1 MKSALSDQVLD
12 WVRKSVG
19 SETEIRSIKRL
30 HGGISSAVHH
40 ISLTTGDVV
49 LRQFDNDE
57 WLKEEPDLAR
67 HEAES
72 LRLARKAPI
81 PTPEII
87 AFDETGDRCGMPA
100 VLMTKLEGTVLL
112 KPQHMERWLDGLAES
127 LVRMHSVQADN
138 FPWTYFTY
146 KDVKEL
152 EIPDWSSYP
161 ELWGAVFDFVREPR
175 PQVKPCFI
183 HRDYHPTNIL
193 WVDDKVSGVVDWV
206 NACRGPA
213 GIDIGHCRL
222 NLAMLFGVSTADEFL
237 SAYEK
242 LAGYSFSYHPYWDL
256 LSLIDILFGSPE
268 VYPGWIAF
276 GVTNLTDQMMVDRLD
291 QYMKSLLKK
300 I

>member
-1 MKSALSDQVLD
+1 KV
-12 WVRKSVG
+12 VG
-19 SETEIRSIKRL
+19 CVVTSIILRFRGVAIFLLKNPSIK
-30 HGGISSAVHH
+30 VVY
-40 ISLTTGDVV
+40 SLFYIKV
-49 LRQFDNDE
+49 L
-57 WLKEEPDLAR
+57 
-67 HEAES
+67 
-72 LRLARKAPI
+72 
-81 PTPEII
+81 
-87 AFDETGDRCGMPA
+87 
-100 VLMTKLEGTVLL
+100 TK
-112 KPQHMERWLDGLAES
+112 R
-127 LVRMHSVQADN
+127 
-138 FPWTYFTY
+138 
-146 KDVKEL
+146 
-152 EIPDWSSYP
+152 P